1 MVKTDYFKKNY
12 IPISL
17 LNCVYKISSSA
28 ISNRIK
34 HTLDKLI
41 HRDQSRFIAGRYMGE
56 NTRLIYDIMKYTE
69 LNDIPGLILL
79 IDFEKAFDSVSWSFI
94 FKVLK
99 FFKFGDSLISWI
111 KFLYKDATLAVSQCG
126 HLSNFFNIERGC
138 RQGDPLSPY
147 LFILC
152 AEVLEINI
160 RNNKTI
166 KGISVDNHEIK
177 LSQYA
182 DDTSILLYGS
192 ELSLK
197 SAFSE
202 LSK

>member
-1 MVKTDYFKKNY
+1 M
-12 IPISL
+12 
-17 LNCVYKISSSA
+17 
-28 ISNRIK
+28 
-34 HTLDKLI
+34 
-41 HRDQSRFIAGRYMGE
+41 E
-56 NTRLIYDIMKYTE
+56 YTE
-69 LNDIPGLILL
+69 LHDIPGLILL

-152 AEVLEINI
+152 AEVLAINI

-202 LSK
+202 LSKYAEYSGLNINYDNTQVIWIGRNKYSTQSIKTRWKLA